1 MGQRGLIECLQ
12 YIECGVYTT
21 HGAYTPVRQRGLLNT
36 TTYFT
41 FLLLSYYYLL
51 YYFTT
56 LLLIPTLLLYY
67 SPSHPRATRS
77 DSESVLNTTTYFTTL
92 LHRPGGQRRI
102 GHVTSLSRLVGCRQ
116 PRKIKVPQSATSC
129 GQYAKDK
136 LIVSK

>member
-56 LLLIPTLLLYY
+56 LLHTRG
-67 SPSHPRATRS
+67 PRG
-77 DSESVLNTTTYFTTL
+77 
-92 LHRPGGQRRI
+92 P
-102 GHVTSLSRLVGCRQ
+102 SLSRLVGCRQ

-136 LIVSK
+136 LKVSK

>member
-77 DSESVLNTTTYFTTL
+77 LFVAVGWLSPTAQDQGSTERYELRSVCQRQAESKQMILA
-92 LHRPGGQRRI
+92 
-102 GHVTSLSRLVGCRQ
+102 SLVERACDGVRS
-116 PRKIKVPQSATSC
+116 
-129 GQYAKDK
+129 
-136 LIVSK
+136 